1 MLGGDPVPTG
11 SFQHRP
17 PPHLPISAT
26 TVAIELTAG
35 KADLIDWSDTSLI
48 RRDGVTGHPVWD
60 AFRPPKPFAPG
71 RDPLEWIKKASVDH
85 LRMNILETAPDLDGD
100 GTGDLVC
107 AIGNNPAIL
116 AVSGADGSMLWS
128 HVAELDGPG
137 GAAPLSPTSPAT
149 RAGRV
154 LGVFAVAD
162 VDHDGTPDLVVTL
175 VIDESRRTS
184 RDDPNKKPSSH
195 LLRLVALSAGASS
208 PPFRGDRA
216 AGSGLTRSIGRSPI
230 IRTYRGTAL
239 PHSVRGRR
247 SEMVV
252 IVNDAQWV
260 GLAAATGWPRAGPI
274 DLGFEPVRP
283 VQHADLDGDGEPEI
297 LVVGP
302 GTVRNAQTLAAF
314 SSTTGQQWV
323 AAIRDAY
330 SAADDFSLPP
340 DWPLMFDLD
349 GDGRAEIVVP
359 ESGTMPPSRGFRGVR
374 MLDGRSGRDR
384 WTQPLSLQ
392 DKGGARLAHFVQAP
406 DLNGDGVH
414 DLIVVSQY
422 ERRLVASSLRSNMS
436 EPAWIYVD
444 ALSGKDG
451 HPLWWWRV
459 DFPKWRLTRIW
470 TPRWWGRG
478 PDGWPLLAF
487 GLGGR
492 LRGSVDM
499 DVSAFRLNPPTV
511 HVLESS
517 TGREV
522 HTVAGLTN
530 PRSADFDGDGLV
542 DLWGEVEGELRA
554 FRGEPPEAWR
564 ALGGFAAAAANPASA
579 DETVQPAADFDGDGI
594 ADTLSSLLQAPGN
607 LFTNPDSGSRTLVAR
622 SGRDG
627 GVLWKSQADRRK
639 GWYEADR
646 GEFYEPETFPLPHG
660 DFDGDGTADVVVQRI
675 DPNYIQSSRA
685 QQPCPSS
692 SSRVGPAGISGRRAV
707 ASGLRGIRVP
717 ANWQGSQPRCRA
729 RAPTRPFGST

>member
-1 MLGGDPVPTG
+1 MPGGDPVPTG

-175 VIDESRRTS
+175 VIDESRQDIARRSEQET
-184 RDDPNKKPSSH
+184 K
-195 LLRLVALSAGASS
+195 LASA
-208 PPFRGDRA
+208 P
-216 AGSGLTRSIGRSPI
+216 AGSTLCRRIVTAISGRSGRWLWTYPI
-230 IRTYRGTAL
+230 DRTFTNYTHVSWDRPAAL
-239 PHSVRGRR
+239 VRGRR

-422 ERRLVASSLRSNMS
+422 SAPACGLVFTKQ
-436 EPAWIYVD
+436 YVRAGVD
-444 ALSGKDG
+444 LCRCTLGK
-451 HPLWWWRV
+451 
-459 DFPKWRLTRIW
+459 
-470 TPRWWGRG
+470 
-478 PDGWPLLAF
+478 GWPSLVVVARGFPEMALDPDLDAPLVGPRAGWLA
-487 GLGGR
+487 L
-492 LRGSVDM
+492 
-499 DVSAFRLNPPTV
+499 
-511 HVLESS
+511 
-517 TGREV
+517 
-522 HTVAGLTN
+522 AGL
-530 PRSADFDGDGLV
+530 
-542 DLWGEVEGELRA
+542 RA
-554 FRGEPPEAWR
+554 GR
-564 ALGGFAAAAANPASA
+564 
-579 DETVQPAADFDGDGI
+579 PAA
-594 ADTLSSLLQAPGN
+594 
-607 LFTNPDSGSRTLVAR
+607 R
-622 SGRDG
+622 
-627 GVLWKSQADRRK
+627 
-639 GWYEADR
+639 
-646 GEFYEPETFPLPHG
+646 
-660 DFDGDGTADVVVQRI
+660 
-675 DPNYIQSSRA
+675 
-685 QQPCPSS
+685 
-692 SSRVGPAGISGRRAV
+692 
-707 ASGLRGIRVP
+707 
-717 ANWQGSQPRCRA
+717 
-729 RAPTRPFGST
+729 